1 MSGPNPYAPPQ
12 AAVKDLPAG
21 AGSAIK
27 AVTFGLAADIGGTFA
42 STLVLMVIY
51 GIVLGA
57 SGASA
62 EQIAAASEGALTDD
76 SWLYYTSTLVGLGFS
91 VLGGYVCARIA
102 RRAELKLGGI
112 VAVLSALIGLF
123 LAGDSY
129 QLGTLLSL
137 TLASIGAVMIGARW
151 GLAKNRGQAGSTPR

>member
-27 AVTFGLAADIGGTFA
+27 AVTLGLVADIGGTLAGTVVFM
-42 STLVLMVIY
+42 LIY
-51 GIVLGA
+51 GIVLGV

-62 EQIAAASEGALTDD
+62 EELAAASDFTATD
-76 SWLYYTSTLVGLGFS
+76 SWQFYAGTLLGLGFS

-102 RRAELKLGGI
+102 RRSEMKLG
-112 VAVLSALIGLF
+112 AVLALLSAAIGVL
-123 LAGDSY
+123 LAADQY
-129 QLGTLLSL
+129 QLGTLLSV
-137 TLASIGAVMIGARW
+137 TLASIGAVMVGARL
-151 GLAKNRGQAGSTPR
+151 GQAKNRGNK